1 MFGSGVSESKHRKQQ
16 PSASTSGGLLEV
28 EAIADGDTPR
38 GGGGSMSSSPHVSG
52 ANGTLLRSPSA
63 SKDRRD
69 HALLAAFFLAILAVE
84 NTASMLARRYAV
96 GVLKLQF
103 SKNAVL
109 AVNEL
114 MKMAFS
120 VAMEAKRIREG
131 SRDGV
136 SPRRHPI
143 LGRGNSGG
151 LRAHLR
157 RVARHS
163 PRMAVPALVYLVVN
177 LISYPALER
186 INASVFTAISQL
198 KVLAT
203 AFFAVVMLGTPVSL
217 RKWRTLTVMVLG
229 VTLVSWQSAPAAT
242 SGNSGDAAR
251 TGVSPDYLFGVACAG
266 VQTML
271 SGFGS
276 IYFELVLKRG
286 VDPRLDAANTSA
298 STHEREKFSVW
309 DRNVQ
314 LALWSSGDLPP
325 GGVARDG
332 RGVVA
337 RLDAA
342 GVVNRDATRERRRIS
357 RALRAVQLVRHE
369 NRRRVRQPGAHH
381 RAGQRVF
388 RSAARRAHRAR
399 LRGRHP
405 VRVRVQGRL
414 RGGGDTREAARGQ
427 ARVKADGE
435 GPVVKSSSAAKSEAR
450 FIAKVEGNKQYF

>member
-1 MFGSGVSESKHRKQQ
+1 MFTSEERNARHTLGERRAARAEKRGRVRDPSHLEMFGSRVSESKHRKQQ

-28 EAIADGDTPR
+28 ETIAADGDAR
-38 GGGGSMSSSPHVSG
+38 GGGGSLASSPHVSG
-52 ANGTLLRSPSA
+52 ANGALLRSTST

-69 HALLAAFFLAILAVE
+69 HAVLAALFLAILAVE

-131 SRDGV
+131 ARDSV

-143 LGRGNSGG
+143 LGRGNPKG
-151 LRAHLR
+151 LLAHLR

-163 PRMAVPALVYLVVN
+163 PRMAVPALVYLAVN

-229 VTLVSWQSAPAAT
+229 VTLVSWESAPTAT
-242 SGNSGDAAR
+242 RDDGGSGR
-251 TGVSPDYLFGVACAG
+251 TLGVSPDYLFGVACAG
-266 VQTML
+266 AQTML

-276 IYFELVLKRG
+276 VYFELVLKRG
-286 VDPRLDAANTSA
+286 VGPRDSA
-298 STHEREKFSVW
+298 MEASATEPRFSVW

-314 LALWSSGDLPP
+314 LALWSTAIYLPAAWLETGGDVLRGWTPLVWAIALLHAS
-325 GGVARDG
+325 GGVLVALSVLYSSSVTKTVAVCASLVLTAG
-332 RGVVA
+332 LGNTFFGAPLNGPIALGCGVVILSVFA
-337 RLDAA
+337 Y
-342 GVVNRDATRERRRIS
+342 RDDCEVDET
-357 RALRAVQLVRHE
+357 L
-369 NRRRVRQPGAHH
+369 
-381 RAGQRVF
+381 
-388 RSAARRAHRAR
+388 AR
-399 LRGRHP
+399 LRAD
-405 VRVRVQGRL
+405 RL
-414 RGGGDTREAARGQ
+414 A
-427 ARVKADGE
+427 
-435 GPVVKSSSAAKSEAR
+435 
-450 FIAKVEGNKQYF
+450 

>member
-1 MFGSGVSESKHRKQQ
+1 MFGSRVSESKHRKQQ

-28 EAIADGDTPR
+28 ETIAADGDAR
-38 GGGGSMSSSPHVSG
+38 GGGSLASSPHVSG
-52 ANGTLLRSPSA
+52 ANGALLRSTST

-69 HALLAAFFLAILAVE
+69 HAVLAAFFLAILAVE

-131 SRDGV
+131 ARDSI

-143 LGRGNSGG
+143 FGRGNPGG
-151 LRAHLR
+151 LLAHLR

-177 LISYPALER
+177 LISYPALEH

-251 TGVSPDYLFGVACAG
+251 TGVSPDYLFGVACALA
-266 VQTML
+266 QTML

-286 VDPRLDAANTSA
+286 VGPVLDAANPSA

-314 LALWSSGDLPP
+314 LALWSSAIYLPAAWLETGGELLRGWTP
-325 GGVARDG
+325 LVWLIAMLHASGGVLVALSVLYSSSVTKTVAVCASLVLTAG
-332 RGVVA
+332 LGNTFFGAPLNGPIALGCGVVILSVFA
-337 RLDAA
+337 Y
-342 GVVNRDATRERRRIS
+342 RDDCEVDET
-357 RALRAVQLVRHE
+357 L
-369 NRRRVRQPGAHH
+369 
-381 RAGQRVF
+381 
-388 RSAARRAHRAR
+388 AR
-399 LRGRHP
+399 LRAD
-405 VRVRVQGRL
+405 RL
-414 RGGGDTREAARGQ
+414 A
-427 ARVKADGE
+427 
-435 GPVVKSSSAAKSEAR
+435 
-450 FIAKVEGNKQYF
+450 

>member
-1 MFGSGVSESKHRKQQ
+1 M
-16 PSASTSGGLLEV
+16 
-28 EAIADGDTPR
+28 
-38 GGGGSMSSSPHVSG
+38 
-52 ANGTLLRSPSA
+52 
-63 SKDRRD
+63 
-69 HALLAAFFLAILAVE
+69 LAALFLAILAVE

-131 SRDGV
+131 ARDSV

-143 LGRGNSGG
+143 LGRGNPKG
-151 LRAHLR
+151 LLAHLR

-163 PRMAVPALVYLVVN
+163 PRMAVPALVYLAVN

-229 VTLVSWQSAPAAT
+229 VTLVSWESAPTAT
-242 SGNSGDAAR
+242 RDDGGSGR
-251 TGVSPDYLFGVACAG
+251 TLGVSPDYLFGVACAG
-266 VQTML
+266 AQTML

-276 IYFELVLKRG
+276 VYFELVLKRG
-286 VDPRLDAANTSA
+286 VGPRDSA
-298 STHEREKFSVW
+298 MEASATEPRFSVW

-314 LALWSSGDLPP
+314 LALWSTAIYLPAAWLETGGDVLRGWTPLVWAIALLHAS
-325 GGVARDG
+325 GGVLVALSVLYSSSVTKTVAVCASLVLTAG
-332 RGVVA
+332 LGNTFFGAPLNGPIALGCGVVILSVFA
-337 RLDAA
+337 Y
-342 GVVNRDATRERRRIS
+342 RDDCEVDET
-357 RALRAVQLVRHE
+357 L
-369 NRRRVRQPGAHH
+369 
-381 RAGQRVF
+381 
-388 RSAARRAHRAR
+388 AR
-399 LRGRHP
+399 LRAD
-405 VRVRVQGRL
+405 RL
-414 RGGGDTREAARGQ
+414 A
-427 ARVKADGE
+427 
-435 GPVVKSSSAAKSEAR
+435 
-450 FIAKVEGNKQYF
+450 

>member
-28 EAIADGDTPR
+28 EAIADGDAPR

-143 LGRGNSGG
+143 LWRGNSGG

-251 TGVSPDYLFGVACAG
+251 TGVSPDYLFGVACALA
-266 VQTML
+266 QTML

-276 IYFELVLKRG
+276 IFFELVLKRG
-286 VDPRLDAANTSA
+286 VGPVLDAANPSA

-314 LALWSSGDLPP
+314 LALWSSAIYLPAAWLETGGELLRGWTP
-325 GGVARDG
+325 LVWLIAMLHASGGVLVALSVLYSSSVTKTVAVCASLVLTTVLGNAFFGAPLDG
-332 RGVVA
+332 PIALGCGVVILSVFA
-337 RLDAA
+337 Y
-342 GVVNRDATRERRRIS
+342 RDDCEVEET
-357 RALRAVQLVRHE
+357 L
-369 NRRRVRQPGAHH
+369 
-381 RAGQRVF
+381 
-388 RSAARRAHRAR
+388 AR
-399 LRGRHP
+399 LRAD
-405 VRVRVQGRL
+405 RL
-414 RGGGDTREAARGQ
+414 A
-427 ARVKADGE
+427 
-435 GPVVKSSSAAKSEAR
+435 
-450 FIAKVEGNKQYF
+450 

>member
-1 MFGSGVSESKHRKQQ
+1 MFGSRVSESKHRKQQ

-28 EAIADGDTPR
+28 ETIAADGDAR
-38 GGGGSMSSSPHVSG
+38 GGGGSLASSPHVSG
-52 ANGTLLRSPSA
+52 ANGALLRSTST

-69 HALLAAFFLAILAVE
+69 HAVLAALFLAILAVE

-131 SRDGV
+131 ARDSV

-143 LGRGNSGG
+143 LGRGNPKG
-151 LRAHLR
+151 LLAHLR

-163 PRMAVPALVYLVVN
+163 PRMAVPALVYLAVN

-229 VTLVSWQSAPAAT
+229 VTLVSWESAPTAT
-242 SGNSGDAAR
+242 RDDGGSGR
-251 TGVSPDYLFGVACAG
+251 TLGVSPDYLFGVACAG
-266 VQTML
+266 AQTML

-276 IYFELVLKRG
+276 VYFELVLKRG
-286 VDPRLDAANTSA
+286 VGPRDSA
-298 STHEREKFSVW
+298 MEASATEPRFSVC

-314 LALWSSGDLPP
+314 LALWSTAIYLPAAWLETGGDVLRGWTPLVWAIALLHAS
-325 GGVARDG
+325 GGVLVALSVLYSSSVTKTVAVCASLVLTAG
-332 RGVVA
+332 LGNTFFGAPLNGPIALGCGVVILSVFA
-337 RLDAA
+337 Y
-342 GVVNRDATRERRRIS
+342 RDDCEVDET
-357 RALRAVQLVRHE
+357 L
-369 NRRRVRQPGAHH
+369 
-381 RAGQRVF
+381 
-388 RSAARRAHRAR
+388 AR
-399 LRGRHP
+399 LRAD
-405 VRVRVQGRL
+405 RL
-414 RGGGDTREAARGQ
+414 A
-427 ARVKADGE
+427 
-435 GPVVKSSSAAKSEAR
+435 
-450 FIAKVEGNKQYF
+450 

>member
-1 MFGSGVSESKHRKQQ
+1 M
-16 PSASTSGGLLEV
+16 A
-28 EAIADGDTPR
+28 
-38 GGGGSMSSSPHVSG
+38 SSPHMRG
-52 ANGTLLRSPSA
+52 ANGALLRSTST
-63 SKDRRD
+63 SKNRRD
-69 HALLAAFFLAILAVE
+69 HAVLAAFFLAILAVE

-131 SRDGV
+131 AQDSV

-143 LGRGNSGG
+143 LGRGNPGG
-151 LRAHLR
+151 LLAHLR

-229 VTLVSWQSAPAAT
+229 VTLVSWESAPTAT
-242 SGNSGDAAR
+242 RDDGGSGR
-251 TGVSPDYLFGVACAG
+251 TLGVSPDYLFGVACAG
-266 VQTML
+266 AQTML

-276 IYFELVLKRG
+276 VYFEFVLKRG
-286 VDPRLDAANTSA
+286 VGPRDSA
-298 STHEREKFSVW
+298 TEASATEPRFSVW

-314 LALWSSGDLPP
+314 LALWSTAIYLPAAWLETGGDVLRGWTPLVWAIALLHAS
-325 GGVARDG
+325 GGVLVALSVLYSSSVTKTVAVCASLVLTAG
-332 RGVVA
+332 LGNTFFGAPLNGPIALGCGVVILSVFA
-337 RLDAA
+337 Y
-342 GVVNRDATRERRRIS
+342 RDDCEVDET
-357 RALRAVQLVRHE
+357 L
-369 NRRRVRQPGAHH
+369 
-381 RAGQRVF
+381 
-388 RSAARRAHRAR
+388 AR
-399 LRGRHP
+399 LRAD
-405 VRVRVQGRL
+405 RL
-414 RGGGDTREAARGQ
+414 A
-427 ARVKADGE
+427 
-435 GPVVKSSSAAKSEAR
+435 
-450 FIAKVEGNKQYF
+450 